1 MILNDE
7 AQFVLDH
14 CKEKMDLTISHL
26 EKELLHI
33 RAGKSNPAMVDA
45 VTVDYYGS
53 MVPLSQVANISTPD
67 PRTIAI
73 QPWEKKMIPVI
84 EKAIMAANL
93 GFNPDNNGE
102 VIRINIPPLTEER
115 RKNLVKQANKEGEIA
130 RVSIRTTRKESNEML
145 KKLQKNAL
153 PEDMEKDAKEKVQKL
168 TDDFVKKID
177 TLVATK
183 EKDIM
188 TI

>member
-1 MILNDE
+1 MHEE
-7 AQFVLDH
+7 AQLVLDD
-14 CKEKMDLTISHL
+14 CKERMELAISHL

-33 RAGKSNPAMVDA
+33 RAGKANPAMLDSVH
-45 VTVDYYGS
+45 VDYYGN
-53 MVPLSQVANISTPD
+53 MTPLNQVSNISTPD
-67 PRTIAI
+67 PRTIAV

-115 RKNLVKQANKEGEIA
+115 RKGLVKQAYKEGENAKI
-130 RVSIRTTRKESNEML
+130 SIRTARKNANEEL
-145 KKLQKNAL
+145 KKLLKEGL
-153 PEDMEKDAKEKVQKL
+153 PEDMEKDAEKEVQSY
-168 TDDFVKKID
+168 TDGFVKKID
-177 TLVATK
+177 ILVSAK

>member
-1 MILNDE
+1 MHEE
-7 AQFVLDH
+7 AQLILDD
-14 CKEKMDLTISHL
+14 CKEKMDLAIAHL

-33 RAGKSNPAMVDA
+33 RAGKANPAMIDSVH
-45 VTVDYYGS
+45 VDYYGS
-53 MVPLSQVANISTPD
+53 LTPLNQVANISTPD

-115 RKNLVKQANKEGEIA
+115 RKGLVKQAFKEGENAKI
-130 RVSIRTTRKESNEML
+130 SIRASRKSANEEL
-145 KKLQKNAL
+145 KKLLKEGL
-153 PEDMEKDAKEKVQKL
+153 PEDMEKDAEKEVQDY
-168 TDDFVKKID
+168 TDEFVKKID
-177 TLVATK
+177 TLVSAK

>member
-1 MILNDE
+1 MQEE
-7 AQFVLDH
+7 AQFVLDD
-14 CKEKMDLTISHL
+14 CKERMEMAISHL

-33 RAGKSNPAMVDA
+33 RAGKASPAMLDSVH
-45 VTVDYYGS
+45 VDYYGS
-53 MVPLSQVANISTPD
+53 LTPLSQVSNISTPD
-67 PRTIAI
+67 PRTIAV

-84 EKAIMAANL
+84 EKAIMGANL

-115 RKNLVKQANKEGEIA
+115 RKGLVKQASKEGENAKI
-130 RVSIRTTRKESNEML
+130 SIRTARKNANEEL
-145 KKLQKNAL
+145 KKLLKEGL
-153 PEDMEKDAKEKVQKL
+153 PEDMEKDAEKEVQSY
-168 TDDFVKKID
+168 TDEFVKKID
-177 TLVATK
+177 ILVSAK

>member
-1 MILNDE
+1 MILNEE

-14 CKEKMDLTISHL
+14 CLEKMEMTIAHL

-33 RAGKSNPAMVDA
+33 RAGKANPAMVDA
-45 VTVDYYGS
+45 VHVDYYGS
-53 MVPLSQVANISTPD
+53 MVPISQVSNISTPD

-73 QPWEKKMIPVI
+73 QPWEKKLIPVI

-115 RKNLVKQANKEGEIA
+115 RKNLVKSANKEGENA
-130 RVSIRTTRKESNEML
+130 RVSIRTARKESNETL
-145 KKLQKNAL
+145 KKLQKTGL
-153 PEDMEKDAKEKVQKL
+153 PEDMEKFAEEKVQKF

-177 TLVATK
+177 TLVAAK

>member
-1 MILNDE
+1 MHEE
-7 AQFVLDH
+7 AQFILDY
-14 CKEKMDLTISHL
+14 CKEKMETTIEHL

-33 RAGKSNPAMVDA
+33 RAGKSNPAMIDSVM
-45 VTVDYYGS
+45 VDYYGS
-53 MVPLSQVANISTPD
+53 MVPLNQVSNISTPD
-67 PRTIAI
+67 PRTIAV

-102 VIRINIPPLTEER
+102 IIRINIPPLTEER
-115 RKNLVKQANKEGEIA
+115 RKNLVKQANKEGENAKMSIHAA
-130 RVSIRTTRKESNEML
+130 RKVSNENL
-145 KKLQKNAL
+145 KKLLKSGL
-153 PEDMEKDAKEKVQKL
+153 PEDMEKDAEQIVQKY
-168 TDDFVKKID
+168 TDEFVKKID
-177 TLVATK
+177 ILVAAK

>member
-1 MILNDE
+1 MHEE
-7 AQFVLDH
+7 AQFVLDD
-14 CKEKMDLTISHL
+14 CKERMEMAIAHL

-33 RAGKSNPAMVDA
+33 RAGKSNPAMLDSVH
-45 VTVDYYGS
+45 VDYYGS
-53 MVPLSQVANISTPD
+53 LTPLNQVSNISTPD

-115 RKNLVKQANKEGEIA
+115 RKGLVKQAFKEGENAKI
-130 RVSIRTTRKESNEML
+130 SIRAARKDANEEL
-145 KKLQKNAL
+145 KKLLKNGL
-153 PEDMEKDAKEKVQKL
+153 PEDMEKDAEKEVQGY

-177 TLVATK
+177 TLVIAK

>member
-1 MILNDE
+1 MVMHEE
-7 AQFVLDH
+7 AQFALDQ
-14 CKEKMDLTISHL
+14 CKEKMDLTIEHL

-53 MVPLSQVANISTPD
+53 LVPLSQVSNISTPD

-115 RKNLVKQANKEGEIA
+115 RRTLVKQANKEGENAKI
-130 RVSIRTTRKESNEML
+130 SIRTARKESNESL
-145 KKLQKNAL
+145 KKLLKTGLA
-153 PEDMEKDAKEKVQKL
+153 EDMEKDAEEIVQKF
-168 TDDFVKKID
+168 TDEFVKKID
-177 TLVATK
+177 TLVAAK

>member
-1 MILNDE
+1 MITHEE
-7 AQFVLDH
+7 AQFVLDY
-14 CKEKMDLTISHL
+14 CREKMEGAIVHL

-53 MVPLSQVANISTPD
+53 QVPLSQVSNISTPD

-93 GFNPDNNGE
+93 GFNPANNGE
-102 VIRINIPPLTEER
+102 VIRILIPALTEER
-115 RKNLVKQANKEGEIA
+115 RKNLVKQATKEGENA
-130 RVSIRTTRKESNEML
+130 RISIRTARKESNESL
-145 KKLQKNAL
+145 KKLLKSGL
-153 PEDMEKDAKEKVQKL
+153 SEDMEKEAEDIVQKM
-168 TDDFVKKID
+168 TDEYVKKVD
-177 TLVATK
+177 VLVAAK
-183 EKDIM
+183 EKDIL

>member
-1 MILNDE
+1 MEMAI
-7 AQFVLDH
+7 A
-14 CKEKMDLTISHL
+14 HL

-33 RAGKSNPAMVDA
+33 RAGKANPAMLDSVH
-45 VTVDYYGS
+45 VDYYGS
-53 MVPLSQVANISTPD
+53 LTPLSQVSNISTPD
-67 PRTIAI
+67 PRTIAV

-115 RKNLVKQANKEGEIA
+115 RKGLVKQAKNEGENAKI
-130 RVSIRTTRKESNEML
+130 SIRTARKNANEEL
-145 KKLQKNAL
+145 KKLLKEGL
-153 PEDMEKDAKEKVQKL
+153 PEDMEKDAEKEVQSY
-168 TDDFVKKID
+168 TDEFVKKID
-177 TLVATK
+177 ILVSAK

>member
-1 MILNDE
+1 MHEE
-7 AQFVLDH
+7 AQFVLDD
-14 CKEKMDLTISHL
+14 CKERMEMAIAHL

-33 RAGKSNPAMVDA
+33 RAGKSSPAMIDSVH
-45 VTVDYYGS
+45 VDYYGS
-53 MVPLSQVANISTPD
+53 LTPLNQVSNISTPD

-115 RKNLVKQANKEGEIA
+115 RKGLVKQAYKEGENAKI
-130 RVSIRTTRKESNEML
+130 SIRTARKNANEEL
-145 KKLQKNAL
+145 KKLLKTGL
-153 PEDMEKDAKEKVQKL
+153 PEDMEKDAEKEVQEY
-168 TDDFVKKID
+168 TDDFVKKVD
-177 TLVATK
+177 NLVVAK

>member
-1 MILNDE
+1 MDEE

-14 CKEKMDLTISHL
+14 CKEKMEMTISYL

-33 RAGKSNPAMVDA
+33 RAGKSNPAMVDT
-45 VTVDYYGS
+45 VMVDYYGS
-53 MVPLSQVANISTPD
+53 MVSLSQVSNISTPD
-67 PRTIAI
+67 PRTIAV

-115 RKNLVKQANKEGEIA
+115 RKNLVKQASKEGEIA
-130 RVSIRTTRKESNEML
+130 RVSIRTIRKESNESL
-145 KKLQKNAL
+145 KKLLKTGL
-153 PEDMEKDAKEKVQKL
+153 SEDMEKDAEQIVQKF
-168 TDDFVKKID
+168 TDDFVKEID
-177 TLVATK
+177 ALVVTK
-183 EKDIM
+183 GKDIM

>member
-1 MILNDE
+1 MILHEE

-14 CKEKMDLTISHL
+14 CKEKMEMTIAHL

-53 MVPLSQVANISTPD
+53 LVPLSQVSNVSTPD

-145 KKLQKNAL
+145 KKLQKTGL
-153 PEDMEKDAKEKVQKL
+153 PEDVEKDAEEKVQKY
-168 TDDFVKKID
+168 TDDFVKKTD
-177 TLVATK
+177 TLVAAK

>member
-1 MILNDE
+1 MQEE
-7 AQFVLDH
+7 AQFVLDD
-14 CKEKMDLTISHL
+14 CKERMEQAIAHL

-33 RAGKSNPAMVDA
+33 RAGKANPAMMDSVH
-45 VTVDYYGS
+45 VDYYGS
-53 MVPLSQVANISTPD
+53 LTPLSQVSNISTPD

-115 RKNLVKQANKEGEIA
+115 RKGLVKQANKEGENAKI
-130 RVSIRTTRKESNEML
+130 SIRTARKNANDDL
-145 KKLQKNAL
+145 KKLLKEGL
-153 PEDMEKDAKEKVQKL
+153 PEDMEKDAEKEVQTY

-177 TLVATK
+177 ILVSAK